1 MRTQLRGGGYSALS
15 AILFGLIPVLCL
27 SIYDNGGD
35 PATITC
41 IRALVAA
48 VVYGFWLRKSGGTWR
63 VTRQEGV
70 CLLLTA
76 VLGITATD
84 LLLAMSYEYIPGG
97 LATTLHFIY
106 PVACVLVESLLFRE
120 KMSGSAKFSLI
131 LVMTGIILFS
141 GQNLTFRP
149 IGVAIAL
156 LSGLCYTFYL
166 VMVARSPLRH
176 MDSGKILFYIS
187 VVEALAAGGMAAGKG
202 FPKMNAKAWGMAILL
217 SLLVNVVAA
226 LLLQKGIRE
235 VGLTTASMLS
245 TLEPFTSVVA
255 GVLLCGDR
263 FGLPEMAGCLMVC
276 TGIVLIF
283 RKKEAFEKET

>member
-1 MRTQLRGGGYSALS
+1 MKPQVRGGGYSALS
-15 AILFGLIPVLCL
+15 AILFGLIPILCL

-48 VVYGFWLRKSGGTWR
+48 VVHGFWLRKNGGTWR
-63 VTRQEGV
+63 VTRQEGI

-84 LLLAMSYEYIPGG
+84 LLLSMSYEYIPGG

-120 KMSGSAKFSLI
+120 RMSVTAKFSLV
-131 LVMTGIILFS
+131 LVMSGIILFS
-141 GQNLTFRP
+141 GRNLTFRP

-166 VMVARSPLRH
+166 VMVARSPLQH

-187 VVEALAAGGMAAGKG
+187 VVEAMVTGGLAAGKG
-202 FPKMNAKAWGMAILL
+202 FPQMNAKAWGMAILL
-217 SLLVNVVAA
+217 ALLVNVAA
-226 LLLQKGIRE
+226 GLLLQRGIRE

-245 TLEPFTSVVA
+245 TLEPLTSVVA

-276 TGIVLIF
+276 VGIILIF
-283 RKKEAFEKET
+283 RKDKSSVPS